1 MRKLPNVVVKA
12 PSTCV
17 GHASTST
24 PCDVCGFYT
33 EPRRVDDAKER
44 EHNGKQHHERV
55 DDVARRRPDQVVALV
70 DVQSRAPTGSRR
82 LCRPTTWLRV
92 LISRSQAA
100 SVAVDHGGDAAD
112 RRRWVASFTVL
123 LLARIPRLFRGKQL
137 TSRCLATSGGLVFVD
152 LSRSAR
158 LYCSCRLWQALG

>member
-1 MRKLPNVVVKA
+1 M
-12 PSTCV
+12 

-70 DVQSRAPTGSRR
+70 DVQELLPHVPERAREEAEGHEFVETHEPDADISSGR
-82 LCRPTTWLRV
+82 LGVHVEPVGVVLRLATEGV
-92 LISRSQAA
+92 EA
-100 SVAVDHGGDAAD
+100 GDA
-112 RRRWVASFTVL
+112 
-123 LLARIPRLFRGKQL
+123 RGQRDDIDVYL
-137 TSRCLATSGGLVFVD
+137 RT
-152 LSRSAR
+152 
-158 LYCSCRLWQALG
+158 